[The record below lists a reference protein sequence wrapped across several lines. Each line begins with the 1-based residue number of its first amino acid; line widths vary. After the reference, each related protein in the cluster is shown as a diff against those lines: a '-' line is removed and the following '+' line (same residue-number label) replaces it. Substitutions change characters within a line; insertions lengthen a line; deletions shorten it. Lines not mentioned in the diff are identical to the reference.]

1 MRLRPKRPFSAG
13 GLWFRLQMNAGKY
26 WAEMTVFFPIL
37 YFLFLLALSIVVTLI
52 VPDYAGWPQSV
63 VALASFSIF
72 LLAVLLFVLSSKRG
86 IDRRFR
92 GIERSVARIARETDK
107 LGLDVSALRQIE
119 GNASGSTEDMIREM
133 RVLQTLLGQIIGRSG
148 TGLRKDDVNVEG
160 LLQGVA
166 VTQAARAEL
175 SPDIEADILSVVQ
188 GALSENRVDLYLQ
201 PTVALPSRRPQHY
214 ECFSR
219 VRGLHDEVIYPQ
231 QYLPVAES
239 SGLVGTLDNLLLF
252 RCIQLVRKLGPRRLM
267 CTFFAIFPQ
276 PLFLMKS
283 SFRNSLIL
291 WRQIRNWR
299 TGWCSSFLKPICCP
313 WMNGRVTV

>member
-1 MRLRPKRPFSAG
+1 
-13 GLWFRLQMNAGKY
+13 MNAGKY